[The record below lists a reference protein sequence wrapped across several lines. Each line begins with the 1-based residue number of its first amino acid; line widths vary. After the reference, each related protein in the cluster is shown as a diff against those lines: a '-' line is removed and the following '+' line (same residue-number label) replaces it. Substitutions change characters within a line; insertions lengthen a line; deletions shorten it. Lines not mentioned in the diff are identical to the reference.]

1 MAAAQK
7 TVDHETIRKWAEAR
21 GGRPARVAETAPGKP
36 EGKRGSAGI
45 LRIDFGEPDA
55 SLEQI
60 SWNEFFDTFEKH
72 KLALLYEGDAP
83 GRQHSRFSK
92 FVKRD

>member
-1 MAAAQK
+1 MATAQK
-7 TVDHETIRKWAEAR
+7 TVDHEVIRKWVEDH

-36 EGKRGSAGI
+36 EAKAGSGGI

-55 SLEQI
+55 SLEEI
-60 SWNEFFDTFEKH
+60 SWQEFFSTFEKH
-72 KLALLYEGDAP
+72 KLALLFGDDSHQAAE
-83 GRQHSRFSK
+83 SRFTK